1 MDRRSGVFYREE
13 ELTVG
18 REGACR
24 TVTVGGG
31 ETCRDNRRSEETL
44 QRSVKSRFQSD
55 QLIVQPSS
63 SQFLC
68 FPWGWNCWG
77 GLKATSADRVAR
89 GAGGAAL
96 PTGHSNIS
104 QGKSNSLSKNVRVQ
118 SDS

>member
-31 ETCRDNRRSEETL
+31 ETCRDNRRSKETL
-44 QRSVKSRFQSD
+44 QRGVKSRFQSD
-55 QLIVQPSS
+55 QLIVQLSS

-68 FPWGWNCWG
+68 FPWGPLG
-77 GLKATSADRVAR
+77 
-89 GAGGAAL
+89 
-96 PTGHSNIS
+96 
-104 QGKSNSLSKNVRVQ
+104 SKVLELLG
-118 SDS
+118 D

>member
-1 MDRRSGVFYREE
+1 MGCDDGTDQVDGSAVRCFFYREE

-63 SQFLC
+63 SQFLS
-68 FPWGWNCWG
+68 FPWGPLGSKVLELLG
-77 GLKATSADRVAR
+77 GIESHVGRQSCQRGRRSSAA
-89 GAGGAAL
+89 
-96 PTGHSNIS
+96 HWS
-104 QGKSNSLSKNVRVQ
+104 Q
-118 SDS
+118 